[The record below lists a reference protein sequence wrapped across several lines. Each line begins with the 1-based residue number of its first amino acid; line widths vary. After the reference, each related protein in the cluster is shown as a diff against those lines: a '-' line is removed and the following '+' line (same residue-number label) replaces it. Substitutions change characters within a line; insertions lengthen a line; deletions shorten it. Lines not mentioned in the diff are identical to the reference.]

1 MRFTGLVKNDR
12 FIVGCTGRTVHV
24 LDPDGRTITKFKDIP
39 YGYRPLLCPGTN
51 LLVVKSTA
59 GWLAFYDLD
68 RLELIRKIRF
78 SKEPAQDAGLC
89 FSIDGRYLYNLEQT
103 SFDLGHGIIRYD
115 TLTLES
121 KTIVPVQSMRRLIDI
136 RYSKQTQNYCVLGV
150 AGNEDPLVSE
160 GPFVAQF
167 DGQHLVEIISVPEY
181 DDYSLFMQLTAN

>member
-24 LDPDGRTITKFKDIP
+24 LDPDGRTIAKFKDIP
-39 YGYRPLLCPGTN
+39 YGYRPLLCPGAN
-51 LLVVKSTA
+51 LLVVKSAA

-68 RLELIRKIRF
+68 RL
-78 SKEPAQDAGLC
+78 
-89 FSIDGRYLYNLEQT
+89 DGRYLYNLEQT
-103 SFDLGHGIIRYD
+103 SSDLGHGIIRYD

-167 DGQHLVEIISVPEY
+167 DGQRLVEIISVPEY
-181 DDYSLFMQLTAN
+181 DDYSLFMQLTSN